1 MSGYVIRASNITKT
15 YGKYKVLDDLSINI
29 KKGDIYG
36 VIGKN
41 GAGKTT
47 MIRVLTGLVIP
58 NNGQVELFGH
68 SEEKEIIK
76 ERSRIGT
83 LIESPALYLNMT
95 AEENLELVKIQRGI
109 PGTKCISE
117 TLNLVGLKDV
127 EKKKTKNF
135 SLGMKQRLGIAMA
148 LLSEPEFLV
157 LDEPMNGV
165 FSIQYGFEY
174 IIYTSFIFA
183 LLGGEFIA
191 KDFKNNNISKS
202 FSYGYTRS
210 KVILSKLI
218 AFIIACLFL
227 EIIYTTILVIY
238 VSINHGFCE
247 VLNLSVMLYLI
258 RVIIIGIMYSAATI
272 CIIAMIAITTKTA
285 LCTFASPVIFLLIQ
299 LFFSNI
305 SAYIL
310 PYVAGRGAIS
320 RFAPKE
326 EIIFGII
333 SSLLT
338 FIITIGVSM
347 SYTRHEDIK

>member
-1 MSGYVIRASNITKT
+1 MSNLIRGEFYKLRKSNYFIGIIFLAIVTSFFLIT
-15 YGKYKVLDDLSINI
+15 VWD
-29 KKGDIYG
+29 
-36 VIGKN
+36 
-41 GAGKTT
+41 
-47 MIRVLTGLVIP
+47 
-58 NNGQVELFGH
+58 
-68 SEEKEIIK
+68 
-76 ERSRIGT
+76 
-83 LIESPALYLNMT
+83 
-95 AEENLELVKIQRGI
+95 
-109 PGTKCISE
+109 
-117 TLNLVGLKDV
+117 KD
-127 EKKKTKNF
+127 
-135 SLGMKQRLGIAMA
+135 MQRLQKVH
-148 LLSEPEFLV
+148 SNFL
-157 LDEPMNGV
+157 MNGV

-218 AFIIACLFL
+218 VFIIACLFL

-238 VSINHGFCE
+238 VSTNHGFCE
-247 VLNLSVMLYLI
+247 VLNLSVILYLT

-272 CIIAMIAITTKTA
+272 CIIAMIAIITKSA
-285 LCTFASPVIFLLIQ
+285 LCTFVSPVIFLLIQ
-299 LFFSNI
+299 LFFSNM

-333 SSLLT
+333 SSLIT

-347 SYTRHEDIK
+347 LYVRHEDIK